1 MPLTRTQIVDRATEY
16 ATSVMANEGQ
26 LRPIIIMAIGAAW
39 DAQPSTG
46 DSIRLG
52 KGILV
57 SGFCELRR
65 PTDTPSA
72 GRSSYTD
79 Q

>member
-1 MPLTRTQIVDRATEY
+1 MPLTRTQIVDRAAEY
-16 ATSVMANEGQ
+16 ASSVLANEGQ
-26 LRPIIIMAIGAAW
+26 LRPIISMAIGAVW

-57 SGFCELRR
+57 VILVNGFCERNQPGTTKCTLNK
-65 PTDTPSA
+65 
-72 GRSSYTD
+72 
-79 Q
+79 